1 MKEVKSP
8 KKPLIYYYGIAL
20 LVLVLVNFLAL
31 PMIAKQQIKEV
42 DYGTFMS
49 MTEKQEIGQVEIQE
63 NQILFTD
70 KAGENIYKTGLMN
83 DPDLTQRLYDSGA
96 KFTKEGR
103 ITRSLCCGRCRAVLT
118 SFVHGGTM
126 YIIILSL
133 ANAEEERK

>member
-1 MKEVKSP
+1 M
-8 KKPLIYYYGIAL
+8 IYYYGIAL
-20 LVLVLVNFLAL
+20 LVLVLFNVLVL
-31 PMIAKQQIKEV
+31 PLIAKQQIKE
-42 DYGTFMS
+42 
-49 MTEKQEIGQVEIQE
+49 IGQVEIRE
-63 NQILFTD
+63 NQILFAD

-83 DPDLTQRLYDSGA
+83 DPDLTQRLNDSGA

-103 ITRSLCCGRCRAVLT
+103 ITRSLCRGRCRAVLT